1 MEKISEKFD
10 IQLYQ
15 FALQEQVYFQTIVFQ
30 LFNFDERNLK
40 GVASWILL
48 SYRNGSE
55 SGSIGFLKMWECCKN
70 TKL

>member
-40 GVASWILL
+40 GVGSWILL
-48 SYRNGSE
+48 SFRIGSE
-55 SGSIGFLKMWECCKN
+55 SGK
-70 TKL
+70 